1 MGASQV
7 NAATQAIVEKKVR
20 EQASILEKAPYG
32 YRPAIGYQ
40 AGRLLGPVEGPSY
53 GLEMNSFTNSTPLI
67 PASPER
73 FEKRFERRAQ
83 GYSKIN
89 AIDQPED
96 VLAFD
101 REEAYSPK
109 ANGIHTATFPVKV
122 SA

>member
-40 AGRLLGPVEGPSY
+40 AGRLLGPVEGPSF
-53 GLEMNSFTNSTPLI
+53 GLSMNTYPDSTPLI
-67 PASPER
+67 PTSPER
-73 FEKRFERRAQ
+73 FEKRFERRAP
-83 GYSKIN
+83 GYSKVN
-89 AIDQPED
+89 PIDKPED

-101 REEAYSPK
+101 REEAYGPK
-109 ANGIHTATFPVKV
+109 TNGILTAALPVKV